1 MMTLATETVLELD
14 TCLTLD
20 VSYVTWSAQINFRML
35 YKILKKLISVGP
47 SLSIMLDVG
56 FCF

>member
-14 TCLTLD
+14 TCLALD

-35 YKILKKLISVGP
+35 YKILKRF
-47 SLSIMLDVG
+47 D
-56 FCF
+56 